1 MYTNIPGLTVKIVL
15 ESEVATMHDLY
26 LSKDILAS
34 ATNST
39 EIEEVEKITC
49 ISFVI
54 STKSRY
60 ASTFNKRLMGHITN
74 QEINKPEQSFDY
86 TSRLG
91 KSHNYIYP

>member
-39 EIEEVEKITC
+39 EIE
-49 ISFVI
+49 
-54 STKSRY
+54 
-60 ASTFNKRLMGHITN
+60 
-74 QEINKPEQSFDY
+74 D
-86 TSRLG
+86 
-91 KSHNYIYP
+91 